1 MGPVEAFYLTI
12 AGIVLLIGLGRGYK
26 KELGNT
32 LVFIGAVLIFAALYE
47 VAWDQMVSVS
57 GALLSDQSLDIFLSA
72 TLSIIFVSI
81 VFASYSG
88 RTLDFQGQPSPAPGG
103 FLITLAVASVNGYLV
118 SGTLW
123 FLQAIFNYPIRLL
136 FPWFI
141 PLIPNI
147 TVDGVNYNQGAQLIA
162 GNLEGATEAVLVFIE
177 SGQALIWPPVL
188 FPSAI
193 FWAIPLAIM
202 IILKVRG

>member
-1 MGPVEAFYLTI
+1 MGPVEGFYLTI
-12 AGIVLLIGLGRGYK
+12 AGIVVLIGLARGYN

-47 VAWDQMVSVS
+47 IAWDQMITIS
-57 GALLSDQSLDIFLSA
+57 GAVLSDENVDIFLSA
-72 TLSIIFVSI
+72 ALSIIFVSI
-81 VFASYSG
+81 VFASYAG
-88 RTLDFQGQPSPAPGG
+88 RTLDFEGKPAPAPGG

-118 SGTLW
+118 AGTLW
-123 FLQAIFNYPIRLL
+123 FFQAIFNYPVRLI
-136 FPWFI
+136 FDWFI
-141 PLIPNI
+141 PRVPECQQAALFANDLTAS
-147 TVDGVNYNQGAQLIA
+147 TVCVREFIA
-162 GNLEGATEAVLVFIE
+162 
-177 SGQALIWPPVL
+177 SGQPMMWPPVL

>member
-1 MGPVEAFYLTI
+1 MGPVEGFYLTI

-47 VAWDQMVSVS
+47 VAWEQMVSVA
-57 GALLSDQSLDIFLSA
+57 GVILSDESLDIFLSA

-88 RTLDFQGQPSPAPGG
+88 RTLDFQGKPAPAPGG

-118 SGTLW
+118 AGTLW
-123 FLQAIFNYPIRLL
+123 FLQAIFNYPTRLI
-136 FPWFI
+136 FEWFI
-141 PLIPNI
+141 PRMPECQEVALAANNLAAS
-147 TVDGVNYNQGAQLIA
+147 TACVQEFIA
-162 GNLEGATEAVLVFIE
+162 
-177 SGQALIWPPVL
+177 SGQALMWPPVL